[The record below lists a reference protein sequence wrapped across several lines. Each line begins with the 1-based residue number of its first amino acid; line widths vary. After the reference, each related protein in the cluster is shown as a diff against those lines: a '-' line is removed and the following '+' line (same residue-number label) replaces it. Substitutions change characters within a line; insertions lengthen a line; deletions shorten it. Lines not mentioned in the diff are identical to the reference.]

1 MSQQVVTRA
10 KDSLLTQVEIPP
22 ASRAAA
28 QVEPTPC
35 VSLRN
40 IAAPIQLVRCPLAP
54 LASLRCLPLAS
65 HLLRRLSQYLERLLH
80 EPCLRAHAPRQGRT
94 ARLLKL
100 VCIDAKD
107 PPDWG

>member
-54 LASLRCLPLAS
+54 LAC